1 MSEFFYLLPLGI
13 VLGGG
18 VVIMLLGALDKLN
31 IRHYFTIAIACL
43 AVAELFQVA
52 FVGELYSVKLYPQIF
67 SGMLVADSYSGYFS
81 AILIMGAILTIL
93 IGQHYFLMRGHFRG
107 EFFAL
112 MLFSI
117 FGMMVLVQA
126 TELITAF
133 IALEI
138 ASIGVYAMIGYQK
151 SYPERVEAAFKYL
164 VLGSLA
170 GVFFLLGVVLVYAGA
185 KTTHL
190 GELYY
195 HIANHSWSE
204 LGLVTLGG
212 TMILVTFLF
221 KIAAFPFQ
229 SWAIDVYDGAPLP
242 VTGFMATTFKIAIF
256 GFMLRVMLVDFDA
269 IKSVWN
275 ILLVGVIV
283 FTLAYGSLMAL
294 TQSTIKRML
303 AASSIVHTGYLL
315 IAFLSTDVIGRD
327 AASSIIFYQVAYF
340 LSAAGAFGLLSYIIT
355 DDKLRLTYDD
365 FKGFAIYH
373 PYMAASMSIFMLSLA
388 GIPST
393 IGFIGKFYIFS
404 GAIQAGY
411 TILAVLGIVATFIS
425 VYYYF
430 KLIAMMYFYPSSA
443 ITSVPVYRGLT
454 PKVIG
459 GLALA
464 VVWGGVGNSIL
475 EIIPDVDFIIDL
487 ANIAY
492 DSLFIPHGNQSF

>member
-170 GVFFLLGVVLVYAGA
+170 GVFFYW
-185 KTTHL
+185 
-190 GELYY
+190 E
-195 HIANHSWSE
+195 
-204 LGLVTLGG
+204 
-212 TMILVTFLF
+212 
-221 KIAAFPFQ
+221 
-229 SWAIDVYDGAPLP
+229 
-242 VTGFMATTFKIAIF
+242 
-256 GFMLRVMLVDFDA
+256 
-269 IKSVWN
+269 
-275 ILLVGVIV
+275 
-283 FTLAYGSLMAL
+283 
-294 TQSTIKRML
+294 
-303 AASSIVHTGYLL
+303 
-315 IAFLSTDVIGRD
+315 
-327 AASSIIFYQVAYF
+327 
-340 LSAAGAFGLLSYIIT
+340 
-355 DDKLRLTYDD
+355 
-365 FKGFAIYH
+365 
-373 PYMAASMSIFMLSLA
+373 
-388 GIPST
+388 
-393 IGFIGKFYIFS
+393 
-404 GAIQAGY
+404 
-411 TILAVLGIVATFIS
+411 
-425 VYYYF
+425 
-430 KLIAMMYFYPSSA
+430 
-443 ITSVPVYRGLT
+443 
-454 PKVIG
+454 
-459 GLALA
+459 
-464 VVWGGVGNSIL
+464 
-475 EIIPDVDFIIDL
+475 
-487 ANIAY
+487 
-492 DSLFIPHGNQSF
+492 

>member
-1 MSEFFYLLPLGI
+1 MSEFFYLLPLLI

-18 VVIMLLGALDKLN
+18 IVIMLLGALEKLSVKSCS
-31 IRHYFTIAIACL
+31 IFAILCL
-43 AVAELFQVA
+43 VVAELFQIA
-52 FVGELYSVKLYPQIF
+52 SIGKLYSVEIYPQIF
-67 SGMLVADSYSGYFS
+67 NGMLIADSFSGYFS
-81 AILIMGAILTIL
+81 FLLIMGAILTIL
-93 IGQHYFLMRGHFRG
+93 IGQHYFFMRGHFKG

-112 MLFSI
+112 MLFSV

-138 ASIGVYAMIGYQK
+138 SSIGVYAMIGYQK
-151 SYPERVEAAFKYL
+151 SYKERVEAAYKYL

-170 GVFFLLGVVLVYAGA
+170 GIFFLLGAALIYAGA
-185 KTTHL
+185 GTTHL
-190 GELYY
+190 EQLYQ
-195 HIANHSWSE
+195 HVLSHLWSE
-204 LGLVTLGG
+204 LGLVALGG

-229 SWAIDVYDGAPLP
+229 SWAIDVYDGSPLP

-275 ILLVGVIV
+275 TLLIGVII
-283 FTLAYGSLMAL
+283 FTLVYGTLMAL
-294 TQSTIKRML
+294 TQSAIKRML

-315 IAFLSTDVIGRD
+315 IAFLSSDVIGSN
-327 AASSIIFYQVAYF
+327 AASSIIFYQIAYF

-355 DDKLRLTYDD
+355 DDKLRLTYND

-430 KLIAMMYFYPSSA
+430 KLIAMMYFYPSPT
-443 ITSVPVYRGLT
+443 ITSVPVYRGIT
-454 PKVIG
+454 PKVIA

-464 VVWGGVGNSIL
+464 IIWGGIG
-475 EIIPDVDFIIDL
+475 DVDFIIDL

-492 DSLFIPHGNQSF
+492 NSLFIP

>member
-1 MSEFFYLLPLGI
+1 MSAFFYLVPLGI
-13 VLGGG
+13 ILGGG
-18 VVIMLLGALDKLN
+18 VVIMLLGALEKLS
-31 IRHYFTIAIACL
+31 IRHYSTIAVGCL
-43 AVAELFQVA
+43 AVAELFQIA
-52 FVGELYSVKLYPQIF
+52 FLGELYSIEVYPRIF
-67 SGMLVADSYSGYFS
+67 NGMLVADSFSGYFS

-138 ASIGVYAMIGYQK
+138 ASIGVYAMVGYQK
-151 SYPERVEAAFKYL
+151 SYPERVEAAYKYL

-170 GVFFLLGVVLVYAGA
+170 GVFFLLGTVLIYAGA
-185 KTTHL
+185 QTTHL

-195 HIANHSWSE
+195 HISNHSWSE
-204 LGLVTLGG
+204 LGLVALGG

-256 GFMLRVMLVDFDA
+256 GFMLRVMLVDFDS

-275 ILLVGVIV
+275 LLLMAVIV
-283 FTLAYGSLMAL
+283 FTLTYGSLMAL
-294 TQSTIKRML
+294 TQTTIKRVL

-327 AASSIIFYQVAYF
+327 AASSIIFYQIAYF

-365 FKGFAIYH
+365 FKGFAVYH
-373 PYMAASMSIFMLSLA
+373 PYMAASMSVFMLSLA

-430 KLIAMMYFYPSSA
+430 KLIAMMYFYPSPV
-443 ITSVPVYRGLT
+443 ITSVPIYRGVT

-464 VVWGGVGNSIL
+464 VVWGGVGNSVVS
-475 EIIPDVDFIIDL
+475 IIPDVDFIIDL

-492 DSLFIPHGNQSF
+492 NSLFLPYAN